1 MTAAH
6 QHSAPSEHGLLATL
20 RDQYE
25 AKGFTFEV
33 APDRAATP
41 EFLGT
46 YLPDAIAR
54 KANENVAIEVR
65 QRRSRATDLTLQQ
78 IRARFEGHPDWTF
91 VVAYIA
97 DDPSRVLSL
106 PAASKA
112 EILRKLDAVRK
123 LEAEAHHEAAFIM
136 GWSLLE
142 ATLLNIEDDPHARPR
157 MPGSV
162 VQSLA
167 MLGYL
172 KPQLEEKLRPL
183 IMLRNRVVHGDLR
196 AAPTPDQVSVVL
208 SAVEEALADE

>member
-1 MTAAH
+1 MNAAH
-6 QHSAPSEHGLLATL
+6 QNSTPSELDLLATL

-46 YLPDAIAR
+46 YVPDAIAR
-54 KANENVAIEVR
+54 NGNENVAIEVR
-65 QRRSRATDLTLQQ
+65 QRRSRANDLTLQQ
-78 IRARFEGHPDWTF
+78 IRARFEGHSDWTF
-91 VVAYIA
+91 VVAYLA
-97 DDPSRVLSL
+97 DDPSRITSL

-112 EILRKLDAVRK
+112 EILRQLDVVRL
-123 LEAEAHHEAAFIM
+123 LEDQAHHEAAFVM

-142 ATLLNIEDDPHARPR
+142 ATLLNIEDDPRARPR

-167 MLGYL
+167 MLGYI

-196 AAPTPDQVSVVL
+196 AAPTPDQVAVVL
-208 SAVEEALADE
+208 SAVEEALSDE